1 MPFGRRSFL
10 LRPFLMAPSPGGA
23 RGFTPS
29 RALPWGRKTRPS
41 VPNVAARVLRIS
53 ITLVSFPRRR
63 GCERVHTLSRS
74 PMGSQVAAKCAK
86 RCRAR
91 PRNFESTR
99 FSPASPGV
107 REGSHPLA
115 LSHGVARRGRVRHTL
130 PRASSEFRIDSF
142 FSRFAGGA
150 RGSTPSR
157 ALPWGRKT
165 RPSAP
170 YVAARALRISIA
182 PFLSRAAGG
191 ARGFT
196 PSRALPWGRESQPR
210 ATEHSSPLNAAKSP
224 LRTCLIY

>member
-10 LRPFLMAPSPGGA
+10 LRPFLRAPSPGGA

-29 RALPWGRKTRPS
+29 RALPWGRRSQPS
-41 VPNVAARVLRIS
+41 APYAA
-53 ITLVSFPRRR
+53 
-63 GCERVHTLSRS
+63 
-74 PMGSQVAAKCAK
+74 
-86 RCRAR
+86 
-91 PRNFESTR
+91 
-99 FSPASPGV
+99 
-107 REGSHPLA
+107 
-115 LSHGVARRGRVRHTL
+115 
-130 PRASSEFRIDSF
+130 RASSEFRSPSF
-142 FSRFAGGA
+142 LSRAVGGA
-150 RGSTPSR
+150 RGFTPSR

-170 YVAARALRISIA
+170 YVAARVLRISIA

>member
-29 RALPWGRKTRPS
+29 RALPWGRRSQPS
-41 VPNVAARVLRIS
+41 APYAA
-53 ITLVSFPRRR
+53 
-63 GCERVHTLSRS
+63 
-74 PMGSQVAAKCAK
+74 
-86 RCRAR
+86 
-91 PRNFESTR
+91 
-99 FSPASPGV
+99 
-107 REGSHPLA
+107 
-115 LSHGVARRGRVRHTL
+115 
-130 PRASSEFRIDSF
+130 RASSEFRSPSF
-142 FSRFAGGA
+142 LSCAAGGA
-150 RGSTPSR
+150 RGFTPSR

-170 YVAARALRISIA
+170 YVAARVLGISNRLVFLPLRWGCERVHALSRSPMGSQDAAKCAPSAPYVAARVLRISIA
-182 PFLSRAAGG
+182 PFLSRTAGG

-224 LRTCLIY
+224 LRTCLI